1 MAHSPR
7 SWSIFCIRRHSPL
20 IYLVSLSY
28 FLIIVVFASLLA
40 FPALRAAL
48 GTTLMRGVTRF
59 GVKARAV
66 GNAGTFRSA
75 RAAGATAS
83 FTTTLFREHRRTG
96 LLALALISVPP
107 LLAVSFTQ
115 RQLFDFADVPA
126 QHDRQITRLLE
137 GEQLIPPP
145 ALPPE
150 MFTTREVELARPA
163 TAWGSRDWELFDD
176 AFRQKLLTVF
186 KLMRERHGYEMVLL
200 EGYRSPQRQAA
211 LAALGSSVTRAGA
224 NMSYHQYGLAADIAF
239 LREGKLVLSEKDTWA
254 MRGYTRY
261 GELAEAAGLTWGG
274 NWTLRDFGHV
284 ELRRPGVL
292 GSNG

>member
-1 MAHSPR
+1 M
-7 SWSIFCIRRHSPL
+7 

-28 FLIIVVFASLLA
+28 FLVIIFFATLLV

-48 GTTLMRGVTRF
+48 GTTLTRHA
-59 GVKARAV
+59 ARVRAQAQTV
-66 GNAGTFRSA
+66 GSVGTFRSA
-75 RAAGATAS
+75 RVASAVAAFAR
-83 FTTTLFREHRRTG
+83 TLLREHRRTA
-96 LLALALISVPP
+96 LLALVLISVPP

-115 RQLFDFADVPA
+115 RQLFDFADAPA
-126 QHDRQITRLLE
+126 RHDRQITRLLE
-137 GEQLIPPP
+137 GEQLIPPA

-163 TAWGSRDWELFDD
+163 TAWGSRDWELLDD

-211 LAALGSSVTRAGA
+211 LAALGSNVTRAGA

-239 LREGKLVLSEKDTWA
+239 LREGKLVISEKDPWA
-254 MRGYTRY
+254 MRGYARY
-261 GELAEAAGLTWGG
+261 GELAESAGLTWGG